1 MNSSDRHPV
10 LLVHGINDT
19 RAIFQRMAP
28 YLTNLGWSVY
38 DLDLIPSNGEIG
50 LDELG
55 KQVADCVAQ
64 TFAPEQPFDLVGFS
78 MGGIVSRYYVQ
89 RLGGLN
95 RVGRFITI
103 ASPHQGTWTAYALDQ
118 LGCIQMRPNSA
129 FLQDLNWEA
138 TVLEQ
143 LNFTSIWTPFDLMIV
158 PANSSQM
165 PVGKN
170 VQVPVLTHAAMITD
184 PRSLSVVAQ
193 ALSQPL
199 KLNHQFGQ
207 DRNYQKSPQRES
219 NT

>member
-50 LDELG
+50 LDQLG

-64 TFAPEQPFDLVGFS
+64 TFAPEQPFDLIGFS

-103 ASPHQGTWTAYALDQ
+103 ASPHHGTWTAYALDQ

-129 FLQDLNWEA
+129 FLQDLNWDA
-138 TVLEQ
+138 TVFEQ

-165 PVGKN
+165 PIGQN

-184 PRSLSVVAQ
+184 PRSLSVVAT
-193 ALSQPL
+193 ALAQPL
-199 KLNHQFGQ
+199 KLNHQFEQ
-207 DRNYQKSPQRES
+207 DRNYQKLPQRES